1 MASPEPG
8 IDLPSHVSLFTGCGG
23 LDLGLEAAGWGKP
36 LWFCEND
43 KSCRKVLGEHWP
55 SVPVL
60 ADVKDVGGDA
70 IGSSPDLV
78 SGGFP

>member
-1 MASPEPG
+1 MASC
-8 IDLPSHVSLFTGCGG
+8 VSLFTGAAG
-23 LDLGLEAAGWGKP
+23 LDLGLEAAGWEQP

-43 KSCRKVLGEHWP
+43 KSCRKVLAKHWP

-60 ADVKDVGGDA
+60 GDVKDVGGDA
-70 IGSSPDLV
+70 IIGSRPDLV